1 MRTTALD
8 PRKRFRA
15 PESRRPALGEL
26 RDALDRLLSCA
37 VPPRRIVDLE
47 TRPMPYASSFA
58 LQEIL
63 VRLDDGGCVDLVCKD
78 TGQAAMLPDARRIKP
93 RFLYD
98 PIREGATYES
108 ILAPFGI
115 DAPRFYGRTID
126 ERRGRYWLFL
136 ERVSGPPLTEVGDFD
151 VWRQASGWLAR
162 MHCRLASEPAMA
174 GAATRV
180 PLVRYDGAHWRRW
193 MARAERHVRG
203 DGAESRSR
211 RIRLAW
217 LASRHEAAVE
227 EMSALP
233 AGFVHGEFFASNVL
247 VQGAARNIRVRPL
260 DWELAGIGP
269 VLMDLAALVSG
280 RWNDAARI
288 ELAMS
293 YHAALDRDGKMW
305 LPREAFL
312 RALDCC
318 RLQIAIRHLGWAAQ
332 WTPPSP
338 HAQDWLGDALHAA
351 ERIGL

>member
-1 MRTTALD
+1 MRATARD
-8 PRKRFRA
+8 PRERFGV
-15 PESRRPALGEL
+15 PEGRRPALGEL

-37 VPPRRIVDLE
+37 VSPRRIVDLE

-58 LQEIL
+58 LEEIRA
-63 VRLDDGGCVDLVCKD
+63 RLDDGSCVDVVCKD
-78 TGQAAMLPDARRIKP
+78 TGHAAMLPDARRIKP

-98 PIREGATYES
+98 PIREVATYES

-126 ERRGRYWLFL
+126 ERHGRYWLFL
-136 ERVSGPPLTEVGDFD
+136 ERVSAPPLTEVGDFD
-151 VWRQASGWLAR
+151 VWRQASDWLAR
-162 MHCRLASEPAMA
+162 MHSRFASEPAMA
-174 GAATRV
+174 RAATRV
-180 PLVRYDGAHWRRW
+180 PLVRYNGAHWRRW
-193 MARAERHVRG
+193 MVRAERHVG
-203 DGAESRSR
+203 DSGAESRSR
-211 RIRLAW
+211 RVRLAW
-217 LASRHEAAVE
+217 LASRQEAAVE

-233 AGFVHGEFFASNVL
+233 VGFVHGDFFASNVL

-269 VLMDLAALVSG
+269 VVMDLAALTSG
-280 RWNDAARI
+280 RWSDTERT

-293 YHAALDRDGKMW
+293 YHAALDPDGKVW
-305 LPREAFL
+305 LPRESLL

-338 HAQDWLGDALHAA
+338 HTQDWLGDALHAA

>member
-8 PRKRFRA
+8 RPTRGRA

-26 RDALDRLLSCA
+26 HDALDRLLSCA
-37 VPPRRIVDLE
+37 EPPRRIIDLE

-58 LQEIL
+58 LEEIL
-63 VRLDDGGCVDLVCKD
+63 VRLDDGGRMNLVCKD
-78 TGQAAMLPDARRIKP
+78 TGQAAMLPGARRIKP

-98 PIREGATYES
+98 PIREVATYES
-108 ILAPFGI
+108 ILAPFSV
-115 DAPRFYGRTID
+115 DAPRFHGRTID

-162 MHCRLASEPAMA
+162 MHSRLASEPAMA
-174 GAATRV
+174 TAATRV
-180 PLVRYDGAHWRRW
+180 PLVRYNEAHWRRW
-193 MARAERHVRG
+193 MVRAERYGRG
-203 DGAESRSR
+203 SAAESRSR
-211 RIRLAW
+211 RMRLAW
-217 LASRHEAAVE
+217 LASRHDAAVA

-233 AGFVHGEFFASNVL
+233 AGFVHGECFASNVL
-247 VQGAARNIRVRPL
+247 VQGAGRSIRVRPL

-269 VLMDLAALVSG
+269 LLMDLAALTAG
-280 RWNDAARI
+280 RWNDAART

-293 YHAALDRDGKMW
+293 YHAALDRDGPLW

-318 RLQIAIRHLGWAAQ
+318 RLQIAIRQLGWATQ
-332 WTPPSP
+332 WTPPST
-338 HAQDWLGDALHAA
+338 HTQDWLGDALHAA
-351 ERIGL
+351 ERVGL